1 MSVNKIKIEGAKLK
15 KAVYPGIL
23 MVYLI
28 ILAVILILTAKF
40 LSAQINRIFESNDID
55 SGRVESRTL
64 DLDNYRLLAQ
74 RLGLSFDESSKTE
87 VPEISESSPQ
97 PIATSSEMTATSTP
111 APVSAAAPE
120 PVATSTPEPEPE
132 PAVAKEPPKETELS
146 IYVINSTKKT
156 GLAAGLKKD
165 LEGAGLPVAGTGN
178 QVKKEPITL
187 LKIKPSVVS
196 TKLETVKRII
206 STKYIFEEKVL
217 PDTSRYNIEI
227 VIGGN

>member
-23 MVYLI
+23 MAYLI
-28 ILAVILILTAKF
+28 VLAVILILTAKF

-55 SGRVESRTL
+55 SGGVESRTL

-74 RLGLSFDESSKTE
+74 RLGLSFDESPKTV
-87 VPEISESSPQ
+87 VPEISDSATQ

-111 APVSAAAPE
+111 SPVSAAAPE
-120 PVATSTPEPEPE
+120 PAATSTPEPE

-165 LEGAGLPVAGTGN
+165 LEAAGLLVAGTGN
-178 QVKKEPITL
+178 QAKKESLTL

-196 TKLETVKRII
+196 SKLETVKRII
-206 STKYIFEEKVL
+206 SAQYIFEEKIL
-217 PDTSRYNIEI
+217 PDSSRYNIEI